1 MTEHFDDEKDEIIDG
16 DITEKNDDHEDDS
29 DYEKFCFLCHR
40 PEGFSAF
47 CIQAESGMHSHKW
60 ET

>member
-40 PEGFSAF
+40 PESQGRQNDRAS
-47 CIQAESGMHSHKW
+47 
-60 ET
+60 